1 MEDQI
6 IVKDCN
12 GNTLESGDTVIVTQ
26 DLKVKGGINLK
37 RGTVI
42 KKIRVTE
49 DTDAIECKV
58 DGSTLVLK
66 TIYLKKKS

>member
-1 MEDQI
+1 MEDKV

-12 GNTLESGDTVIVTQ
+12 GNMLVDGDTVLVTQ
-26 DLKVKGGINLK
+26 DLKVKGGTNLK

-42 KKIRVTE
+42 KKIRTTD

-66 TIYLKKKS
+66 TIYLKKK